1 MQPILATQINT
12 VSPPRQRKIGFLEL
26 AKSYAGI
33 IDSRESTYRT
43 ALDIT
48 GFCLPIMG
56 AAAFR
61 NTWSFLEATFESVI
75 DCLMVYIAPQTT
87 TFVGK
92 ILSKKIL
99 PEEEQKDY
107 FHYLGFLRSD
117 LENLDALKQGVKR
130 IEQEEIKDKER
141 IAELYKK
148 TGNEKKANHF
158 LNRAKETQ
166 DFCKRFTISED
177 KRQNIQK
184 LKKSVILGESLL
196 ESIIWGFK
204 GLFIRLFRK
213 HILRQDRFTGTLGYL
228 SDSESATLGEG
239 SEISLIQKIGIGVA
253 TVISPIINAFFLKKI
268 EKPDNVKNSKFYT
281 IVNDQIDMTHSVYPK
296 LGLLFTYL
304 QVPEL
309 LGMISTSQGK
319 YEILERILRYCAG
332 IPSWWCGHRV
342 TNGLMAK
349 IADERLQKEFNKTG
363 ILVEPQKRDKNSLWD
378 RLCDY
383 FPEPARIQHVLDRTE
398 GNKDLQ
404 EKAVDLHAK
413 TLYGGFALHSFLIWV
428 LMMGVNA
435 LTKLRVMRTLKN

>member
-1 MQPILATQINT
+1 MPPISAVYTGTARTTSGNK
-12 VSPPRQRKIGFLEL
+12 VGFLEL
-26 AKSYAGI
+26 AKNYAGI

-48 GFCLPIMG
+48 GFCLPIMA

-61 NTWSFLEATFESVI
+61 NIWSFLEATFESVI

-92 ILSKKIL
+92 IFSKQIL
-99 PEEEQKDY
+99 PKEEQKDY

-117 LENLDALKQGVKR
+117 LENLDALKRGLERMK
-130 IEQEEIKDKER
+130 QEEIKDKER
-141 IAELYKK
+141 IAELYNKTGSEKK
-148 TGNEKKANHF
+148 TADF
-158 LNRAKETQ
+158 LNRAKEVQ
-166 DFCKRFTISED
+166 DFCNRFTVSED

-196 ESIIWGFK
+196 ESVIWGFK

-213 HILRQDRFTGTLGYL
+213 HVLRQDRFTGTLGYL
-228 SDSESATLGEG
+228 GDAESAALGEG
-239 SEISLIQKIGIGVA
+239 GEITLLQKIGIGVA
-253 TVISPIINAFFLKKI
+253 TVISPLINAFLLKQI
-268 EKPDNVKNSKFYT
+268 QKPDNVKKSKFYS
-281 IVNDQIDMTHSVYPK
+281 IVNEQIDMTHNVYPK

-319 YEILERILRYCAG
+319 YEILERILRYVAG

-342 TNGLMAK
+342 TNGLVAK
-349 IADERLQKEFNKTG
+349 IADKKLGKEFNQTG
-363 ILVEPQKRDKNSLWD
+363 ILIEPQKRDKNSLWD
-378 RLCDY
+378 CLCDY
-383 FPEPARIQHVLDRTE
+383 FPEPARIQHVLDKTE
-398 GNKDLQ
+398 ANKQLQ
-404 EKAVDLHAK
+404 EKVTDLHAK

-435 LTKLRVMRTLKN
+435 LTKLRVKRALGI